1 MPQETTPAASPA
13 APTAV
18 IPGARSSVNLG
29 PDYDQGVLVW
39 RGPDFHLYVSDHGR
53 PIVQL
58 TDITSGA
65 PSVTVLNGRAYIA
78 FTNNGNNA
86 LHLGWFN
93 GSSQLQGGEI
103 IRLGGVVQTAETG
116 PALAADPANNI
127 LYLAWAGTDRTHRLN
142 FTQSFDGGR
151 TWPAGPVTTAE
162 IVAWAPTLAVRDSQV
177 YVGWTGTDPDNTP
190 NVAKYALGRELD
202 TASLPFG
209 GVLRGEQAPGGT
221 RIATDGTTL
230 YAAFSTNTQQRWVQ
244 CDDAEAYP
252 ADRTIFSEDPD
263 IRSYAPPDLNLDTP
277 AKPRVLWTGTDG
289 RVNDQAVAAV

>member
-1 MPQETTPAASPA
+1 M
-13 APTAV
+13 
-18 IPGARSSVNLG
+18 
-29 PDYDQGVLVW
+29 
-39 RGPDFHLYVSDHGR
+39 
-53 PIVQL
+53 
-58 TDITSGA
+58 
-65 PSVTVLNGRAYIA
+65 LNGRAYIA

-93 GSSQLQGGEI
+93 GSSQLQGSEI
-103 IRLGGVVQTAETG
+103 IRLGGVVHTAGTG

-162 IVAWAPTLAVRDSQV
+162 TVAWAPTLAVRDSQV

-209 GVLRGEQAPGGT
+209 GVLRVGDRRPAAPGSPPMARRCTPRSPPTPSSAGCSATTPRPT
-221 RIATDGTTL
+221 R
-230 YAAFSTNTQQRWVQ
+230 
-244 CDDAEAYP
+244 
-252 ADRTIFSEDPD
+252 RTEYRPYGGSRHPVPT
-263 IRSYAPPDLNLDTP
+263 RRRT
-277 AKPRVLWTGTDG
+277 
-289 RVNDQAVAAV
+289 

>member
-1 MPQETTPAASPA
+1 MTTRLPRDWIQISVTALPGLAAVIALIFTSLSIRATNAQLQITEQGQITDRYNAAS
-13 APTAV
+13 
-18 IPGARSSVNLG
+18 
-29 PDYDQGVLVW
+29 
-39 RGPDFHLYVSDHGR
+39 
-53 PIVQL
+53 
-58 TDITSGA
+58 
-65 PSVTVLNGRAYIA
+65 
-78 FTNNGNNA
+78 
-86 LHLGWFN
+86 
-93 GSSQLQGGEI
+93 GET

-127 LYLAWAGTDRTHRLN
+127 LYLAWACTDRTHRLN

-162 IVAWAPTLAVRDSQV
+162 TVAWAPTLAVRDSQV

-230 YAAFSTNTQQRWVQ
+230 CAAFSTNTQQRWVQ